1 MAEIKEKHPFW
12 FKMRIERRQLI
23 KQLPPE
29 TAVNVLLACW
39 EYLETAEIPPELD
52 PMERIAFS
60 AFFPD
65 MEEAWRLYE
74 QRIKAKASPNNG
86 KNSPDIDRYHTMS
99 HGGEEESETEEE
111 SEPKGEGEEDSPAP
125 ASKNFS
131 GDQRVYDHDSNA
143 YELAEYFAK
152 EKLVDFPG
160 RAQPTERDLQKW
172 AQALQE
178 LHEENRVKWDI
189 VDGAMRFALDNEW
202 WSKRVQSIFDFKKNF
217 NKIFAEAIQEQ
228 GYIPES

>member
-65 MEEAWRLYE
+65 LEESWRLYE
-74 QRIKAKASPNNG
+74 QRIKAKNAPNSG

-131 GDQRVYDHDSNA
+131 GDQRVYAHDSEA
-143 YELAEYFAK
+143 YQIAKYLAD
-152 EKLVDFPG
+152 EKAGDNPC
-160 RAQPTERDLQKW
+160 RAQPTESELQK
-172 AQALQE
+172 QAAALDE
-178 LHEENRVKWDI
+178 LHTQNGVAWDVMEEV
-189 VDGAMRFALDNEW
+189 MYQSLDHDYW
-202 WSKRVQSIFDFKKNF
+202 RRRVQSAYDFKRYF
-217 NKIFAEAIQEQ
+217 NKILADV
-228 GYIPES
+228 SDRR

>member
-74 QRIKAKASPNNG
+74 QRIKAKAPPNNG
-86 KNSPDIDRYHTMS
+86 KNSPDIDRRHTMS
-99 HGGEEESETEEE
+99 HGGEEEIDPKQDEEQM
-111 SEPKGEGEEDSPAP
+111 GEGEDSPAL
-125 ASKNFS
+125 ASEIFS
-131 GDQRVYDHDSNA
+131 GGQRKYDHASEA
-143 YELAEYFAK
+143 YQIAKYLAD
-152 EKLVDFPG
+152 EKAGDNPC
-160 RAQPTERDLQKW
+160 RAQPTEAELQK
-172 AQALQE
+172 QAAALDE
-178 LHEENRVKWDI
+178 LHTQNGVAWDVMEEVMYRS
-189 VDGAMRFALDNEW
+189 LDHDYW
-202 WSKRVQSIFDFKKNF
+202 QRQVQSAYDFKRHF
-217 NKIFAEAIQEQ
+217 NRILADVSDR
-228 GYIPES
+228 G